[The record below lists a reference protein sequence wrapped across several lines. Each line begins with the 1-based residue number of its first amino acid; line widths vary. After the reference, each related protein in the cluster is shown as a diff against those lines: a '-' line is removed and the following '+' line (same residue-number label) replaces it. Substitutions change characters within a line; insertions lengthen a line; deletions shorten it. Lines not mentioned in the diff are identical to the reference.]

1 MSEDISDVAPSVEPV
16 KARFV
21 VVRNDDRGSH
31 RWLVDDEAK
40 GSAECLYPVGRLDA
54 QLATLLVKVQR
65 DDNAR
70 LPLPAPGHC

>member
-40 GSAECLYPVGRLDA
+40 AENWA
-54 QLATLLVKVQR
+54 AVQR
-65 DDNAR
+65 AANRRATVQVH
-70 LPLPAPGHC
+70 PLTSMERAA